1 MLEMVEGCQV
11 PYPERLFEGYK
22 MEMRYTYL
30 LLNARRIPLIL
41 EKFLNGR
48 RGEKVF
54 FILELPTNI
63 QNEPEPNRVQHRD
76 IYYLDN
82 CTPAQALDLLR
93 EYGDLLIQD
102 GMSAFGFGGQ
112 ESGDEIMVEKY
123 NLVTLWA
130 KRPVKWKPLLEE
142 LGLPEEENLVTAGK
156 TFDQDHPGQCRLVP
170 RNGID
175 VYALPER
182 LKEQGLYFAERRKEE

>member
-1 MLEMVEGCQV
+1 MLKMVEGCQV
-11 PYPERLFEGYK
+11 PFPERLFEGY
-22 MEMRYTYL
+22 EMGTRYTCL
-30 LLNARRIPLIL
+30 HLDACRIPLAV
-41 EKFLNGR
+41 EKFLERR

-63 QNEPEPNRVQHRD
+63 QNEPEPERVFHKD

-82 CTPAQALDLLR
+82 LTPAQALDLMG
-93 EYGDLLIQD
+93 EYGELLVRD

-142 LGLPEEENLVTAGK
+142 VGLPEQEHLVTAGE
-156 TFDQDHPGQCRLVP
+156 TFDRDHPGRCRTVTVDGLT
-170 RNGID
+170 
-175 VYALPER
+175 VYDLPER
-182 LKEQGLYFAERRKEE
+182 LKDRGLYFAERRKTD

>member
-1 MLEMVEGCQV
+1 
-11 PYPERLFEGYK
+11 
-22 MEMRYTYL
+22 
-30 LLNARRIPLIL
+30 
-41 EKFLNGR
+41 
-48 RGEKVF
+48 
-54 FILELPTNI
+54 
-63 QNEPEPNRVQHRD
+63 
-76 IYYLDN
+76 
-82 CTPAQALDLLR
+82 
-93 EYGDLLIQD
+93 
-102 GMSAFGFGGQ
+102 MSAFGFGGQ

-156 TFDQDHPGQCRLVP
+156 TFNQDHPGQCRLVT

>member
-54 FILELPTNI
+54 W
-63 QNEPEPNRVQHRD
+63 V
-76 IYYLDN
+76 
-82 CTPAQALDLLR
+82 
-93 EYGDLLIQD
+93 
-102 GMSAFGFGGQ
+102 
-112 ESGDEIMVEKY
+112 
-123 NLVTLWA
+123 
-130 KRPVKWKPLLEE
+130 
-142 LGLPEEENLVTAGK
+142 
-156 TFDQDHPGQCRLVP
+156 
-170 RNGID
+170 
-175 VYALPER
+175 
-182 LKEQGLYFAERRKEE
+182 